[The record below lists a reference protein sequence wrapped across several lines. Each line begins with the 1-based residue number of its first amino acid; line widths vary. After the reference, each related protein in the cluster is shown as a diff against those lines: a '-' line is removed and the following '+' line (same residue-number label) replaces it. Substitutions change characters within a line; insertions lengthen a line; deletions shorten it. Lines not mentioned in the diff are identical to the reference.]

1 MIFESEK
8 DLIIGMKRRN
18 QGALKEVIDQYGKLI
33 FYIIHK
39 TLCTPNEKQYIDDC
53 YNDVFTIIW
62 FNIDQFDIEKRNL
75 KSWMIGITKLKALE
89 YRKKAYKESMVV
101 KEFEV
106 DKGCHDSYEVEEEE
120 EIRAIIQGL
129 NDKDRYIFLK
139 RYIDGY
145 SIEEI
150 SKELQ
155 VTADYIYN
163 RISRGKKKI
172 QKLWKGGMRHG

>member
-1 MIFESEK
+1 MMFKSET
-8 DLIIGMKRRN
+8 DLIIGMKSRN
-18 QGALKEVIDQYGKLI
+18 QDVLKEVIDQYGKLI

-39 TLCTPNEKQYIDDC
+39 TLCTPHEKRYIDDC
-53 YNDVFTIIW
+53 YNDVFTIVW
-62 FNIDQFDIEKRNL
+62 FNIDQFDLEKGNL

-89 YRKKAYKESMVV
+89 YRKRALKESVTA
-101 KEFEV
+101 KEFEWEQ
-106 DKGCHDSYEVEEEE
+106 GIRDSYETEAEE
-120 EIRAIIQGL
+120 EIMTIVKDL
-129 NDKDRYIFLK
+129 NEKDRYIFLK

-155 VTADYIYN
+155 VTASYIYN

-172 QKLWKGGMRHG
+172 QKLWKGGI